1 MQNFEGIIFYKLEH
15 KGKFLNL
22 HSRTFNGLLLTK
34 DNKEEY
40 IAFVGNTIHAVLPH
54 KTEQPKLHKLVRTYQ
69 LYRYSKTRHEY
80 KKQSYGKQSF
90 GGFFSKRTILAE
102 PLPSIMSRMTNLSQQ
117 TFQRRFNVVFRLI

>member
-1 MQNFEGIIFYKLEH
+1 MQNFQGIIFYKLEH
-15 KGKFLNL
+15 KGKFLNS
-22 HSRTFNGLLLTK
+22 HSRTFNGLILTK

-40 IAFVGNTIHAVLPH
+40 IAFVGNTIHADLPH
-54 KTEQPKLHKLVRTYQ
+54 KTEQPKLHKLVTTYQ

-80 KKQSYGKQSF
+80 KKQSYGNQF